1 MSELQVDQP
10 VPDFQTAA
18 TGGNDVSLS
27 GLRGQWVVL
36 FFYPRAN
43 TPGCTLEGQDFRDLH
58 NEFHQQGA
66 VILGASRDKVRTQEN
81 FKAKHEFPYTLLAD
95 PEESLCE
102 QFGVLKDKNMYGKK
116 VRGIERSTFLIDPDG
131 VLRKEWRKV
140 QVKGHA
146 QEVLETL
153 KSLA

>member
-1 MSELQVDQP
+1 MTTIQVEQP
-10 VPDFQTAA
+10 VPDFHAEA
-18 TGGNDVSLS
+18 TGGDPVTLA

-58 NEFHQQGA
+58 DDFRKAGA
-66 VILGASRDKVRTQEN
+66 VVLGASRDKLRTQEN
-81 FKAKHEFPYTLLAD
+81 FKAKHGFPYPLLAD
-95 PEESLCE
+95 PNESLCE
-102 QFGVLKDKNMYGKK
+102 QFGVMKDKNMYGKK
-116 VRGIERSTFLIDPDG
+116 VRGIERSTFLIDPSG
-131 VLRKEWRKV
+131 VLRREWRKV

-153 KSLA
+153 RSMQ